1 MKDYLALSASLLLLP
16 PLLLED
22 VELPALLELQDRA
35 ADRSP
40 ERRICK
46 KENGCLVLN
55 LESIS
60 EKQIRWGMGKGMTG
74 L

>member
-1 MKDYLALSASLLLLP
+1 MTNYLALSAALLLLP

-40 ERRICK
+40 ERGVCE
-46 KENGCLVLN
+46 KENGCPVRK
-55 LESIS
+55 S
-60 EKQIRWGMGKGMTG
+60 G
-74 L
+74 LS

>member
-1 MKDYLALSASLLLLP
+1 MKDYLALSAALLLLP

-46 KENGCLVLN
+46 KENGCLL
-55 LESIS
+55 
-60 EKQIRWGMGKGMTG
+60 
-74 L
+74 